1 MDKLYN
7 ADSASDYDPLTD
19 DEKDEMSDSEVEKWE
34 TKIKDALLR
43 KDSTLGTVSSALKN
57 IMLQGVTMSDG
68 SKMYLSSFGIETL
81 GYFTAADNEKNA
93 YHIDGDPDDS
103 NTSGNSDKL
112 KTMIANDPSTVVEFF
127 TTLSKS
133 LYSKLGDL
141 MKSTDYSSAFTLYD
155 DKYMQTQYDDYTD
168 KISDQEDLIADYE
181 DRYYSKFTAMET
193 ALTKLNSKESA
204 ISGLLS

>member
-1 MDKLYN
+1 
-7 ADSASDYDPLTD
+7 
-19 DEKDEMSDSEVEKWE
+19 
-34 TKIKDALLR
+34 
-43 KDSTLGTVSSALKN
+43 
-57 IMLQGVTMSDG
+57 
-68 SKMYLSSFGIETL
+68 
-81 GYFTAADNEKNA
+81 
-93 YHIDGDPDDS
+93 
-103 NTSGNSDKL
+103 
-112 KTMIANDPSTVVEFF
+112 
-127 TTLSKS
+127 
-133 LYSKLGDL
+133 